1 MTRKSALVGVGV
13 VSVAALAGAIALAR
27 CAGQEQRP
35 VETASKE
42 PATAVS
48 EAAPDGAADTAP
60 RTAGKAIAPLA
71 ADAGAPEGDSEAAP
85 STASASASVFS
96 DTPPTSSAGSSISRA
111 VAASHPP
118 DLALLGRI
126 ERELHRDPPPEV
138 HAMLRRRAEGA
149 SRDEL
154 VGMARALPDLQLR
167 VLVLRW
173 VDEVRPGANPGART
187 PTVPAPG
194 SAAPLVKPIEPKR

>member
-1 MTRKSALVGVGV
+1 MTRKSALLGVGV
-13 VSVAALAGAIALAR
+13 VGAAALAGTVALVR
-27 CAGQEQRP
+27 CAGKEQRP
-35 VETASKE
+35 IETAVQG
-42 PATAVS
+42 PAT
-48 EAAPDGAADTAP
+48 EATEASPDGAADEAP
-60 RTAGKAIAPLA
+60 SPAGKAVAPLTS
-71 ADAGAPEGDSEAAP
+71 DAGAPEGDSEPATSA
-85 STASASASVFS
+85 ASASASVFN
-96 DTPPTSSAGSSISRA
+96 DAAPTSSAGSSISRA
-111 VAASHPP
+111 VAASNPS

-126 ERELHRDPPPEV
+126 ERELHKDPPPEV

-173 VDEVRPGANPGART
+173 VDEVRPGANAGAR
-187 PTVPAPG
+187 PPAVPAPG

>member
-1 MTRKSALVGVGV
+1 MTRKSALLGVGV
-13 VSVAALAGAIALAR
+13 VGVAALAGTVVLVR

-35 VETASKE
+35 AETALQE
-42 PATAVS
+42 PATATS
-48 EAAPDGAADTAP
+48 EAGPEGTVETP
-60 RTAGKAIAPLA
+60 RAAGKAVAPVVS
-71 ADAGAPEGDSEAAP
+71 DAGAPEGDSEAAP
-85 STASASASVFS
+85 SAASASASVFN
-96 DTPPTSSAGSSISRA
+96 DAPPTSSAGSSISRA

-126 ERELHRDPPPEV
+126 ERELHKDPPPEV

-173 VDEVRPGANPGART
+173 VDEVRPGANAGARA

>member
-13 VSVAALAGAIALAR
+13 VSVAALGGAIALVR
-27 CAGQEQRP
+27 CAGQEREP
-35 VETASKE
+35 PETAAGVE
-42 PATAVS
+42 PAASVT
-48 EAAPDGAADTAP
+48 EAASADADRGP
-60 RTAGKAIAPLA
+60 RTAGKSVAPA
-71 ADAGAPEGDSEAAP
+71 APDASPPEDDSEPAP
-85 STASASASVFS
+85 SASANALS
-96 DTPPTSSAGSSISRA
+96 DAPPSGSAGNSINRA
-111 VAASHPP
+111 LGASHPP

-154 VGMARALPDLQLR
+154 LGMGRALPDLQLR

-173 VDEVRPGANPGART
+173 VDEVRPGPNTGART
-187 PTVPAPG
+187 PTVPTPG
-194 SAAPLVKPIEPKR
+194 SATPLVKPIEPRR